1 MKKLDIISLNLKVV
15 SHTIFFEIKLQKK
28 KFIIF
33 SIITFV
39 FFLLTSIIPYVFIS
53 FMTLPGHSQFDLYQ
67 DGIFFFMT
75 LLFLTTGFFF
85 SGIICTEYKKKTGLT
100 LLPLIDKHNLII
112 GKYIANYILVIGIS
126 AIQYFLMAL
135 LCFYFYAEPIP
146 PSLFLSFGYLALY
159 ILALASVTTFLSSFM
174 PSAGTV
180 ITIIIGLILIGF
192 STIDLF
198 VAPSGI
204 EPLYSL
210 TYLFN
215 IISKV
220 IYPEFSTMERF
231 FDYTDNNITHRNWL
245 FPSAEGAL
253 IVITL
258 YAIVFFLLG
267 YLLFKR
273 RQL

>member
-1 MKKLDIISLNLKVV
+1 M
-15 SHTIFFEIKLQKK
+15 F
-28 KFIIF
+28 
-33 SIITFV
+33 
-39 FFLLTSIIPYVFIS
+39 
-53 FMTLPGHSQFDLYQ
+53 
-67 DGIFFFMT
+67 
-75 LLFLTTGFFF
+75 LFLSTGFFF

-112 GKYIANYILVIGIS
+112 GKYIANFILVLGIA

-135 LCFYFYAEPIP
+135 LGFYFFAEPIP
-146 PSLFLSFGYLALY
+146 PSLFLSFAYLALY

-174 PSAGTV
+174 PSAGSV
-180 ITIIIGLILIGF
+180 IIIIIGLILFGF
-192 STIDLF
+192 SIIDVF
-198 VAPSGI
+198 GAPSGI

-210 TYLFN
+210 TYLYN
-215 IISKV
+215 IISKI
-220 IYPEFSTMERF
+220 IYPEFSTMERYYE
-231 FDYTDNNITHRNWL
+231 YTQNNITHRIWA

-253 IVITL
+253 IVLTL

>member
-1 MKKLDIISLNLKVV
+1 VKKLDTISVNLKVV
-15 SHTIFFEIKLQKK
+15 SHSILFEIKLQKK

-33 SIITFV
+33 SIITLI
-39 FFLLTSIIPYVFIS
+39 FFFFNEVLPYVFIS
-53 FMTLPGHSQFDLYQ
+53 PMTYLPYSQFDLYQ
-67 DGIFFFMT
+67 GGIEFFMMF
-75 LLFLTTGFFF
+75 LFLTTGFFF

-112 GKYIANYILVIGIS
+112 GKYIANYILVIGIA

-135 LCFYFYAEPIP
+135 LNFYFYAEPIP

-174 PSAGTV
+174 PSAGSV
-180 ITIIIGLILIGF
+180 LIIIIALILFGF
-192 STIDLF
+192 SIIDLF
-198 VAPSGI
+198 VAPSRI

-210 TYLFN
+210 PYLYN
-215 IISKV
+215 IISKI
-220 IYPEFSTMERF
+220 IYPEFSTMERYF
-231 FDYTDNNITHRNWL
+231 ESTQNNITHRIWA

-253 IVITL
+253 IVLTL
-258 YAIVFFLLG
+258 YAIIFFLLG
-267 YLLFKR
+267 YLVFKR

>member
-1 MKKLDIISLNLKVV
+1 M
-15 SHTIFFEIKLQKK
+15 IFF
-28 KFIIF
+28 
-33 SIITFV
+33 
-39 FFLLTSIIPYVFIS
+39 FLNSVVPYVFMS
-53 FMTLPGHSQFDLYQ
+53 GLTLPYSQIDLYQ
-67 DGIFFFMT
+67 SGILFFMT
-75 LLFLTTGFFF
+75 ILFLTTGFFF

-112 GKYIANYILVIGIS
+112 GKYIANYILVIGIA

-135 LCFYFYAEPIP
+135 LNFYFYAEPIP

-174 PSAGTV
+174 PSASSV
-180 ITIIIGLILIGF
+180 LIIIIALILFGF
-192 STIDLF
+192 SIIDVF
-198 VAPSGI
+198 VKPTRI

-210 TYLFN
+210 TYLYN
-215 IISKV
+215 IISKI
-220 IYPEFSTMERF
+220 IYPEFSTMERYYE
-231 FDYTDNNITHRNWL
+231 YTQDNITHRIWS

-253 IVITL
+253 IVLTL
-258 YAIVFFLLG
+258 YSIVFFLLG

>member
-1 MKKLDIISLNLKVV
+1 MEGLNKFKNTLRPVLSTISLEL
-15 SHTIFFEIKLQKK
+15 KLQKK

-33 SIITFV
+33 SIITIIF
-39 FFLLTSIIPYVFIS
+39 FFLNSVIPYVFII
-53 FMTLPGHSQFDLYQ
+53 FTNLPYSQFVLYNS
-67 DGIFFFMT
+67 GIAFFMT
-75 LLFLTTGFFF
+75 ILFLTTGFFF

-100 LLPLIDKHNLII
+100 LLPLIDRHSLMI
-112 GKYIANYILVIGIS
+112 GKYIANYILVIGIA
-126 AIQYFLMAL
+126 AIQYFLMSV

-180 ITIIIGLILIGF
+180 IVIIIALLLFGFTII
-192 STIDLF
+192 DLL
-198 VAPSGI
+198 VTPTSI

-210 TYLFN
+210 TYLYN
-215 IISKV
+215 IIAN
-220 IYPEFSTMERF
+220 IIHPEFSSMERYF
-231 FDYTDNNITHRNWL
+231 EYTQNNILHRIWS

-253 IVITL
+253 IALTL

>member
-1 MKKLDIISLNLKVV
+1 MEKLDNICVNIKLV
-15 SHTIFFEIKLQKK
+15 SHSILFEVKLQKK

-33 SIITFV
+33 SIITMIF
-39 FFLLTSIIPYVFIS
+39 FFLNSVVPYVFMS
-53 FMTLPGHSQFDLYQ
+53 GLTLPYSQIDLYQ
-67 DGIFFFMT
+67 SGILFFMT
-75 LLFLTTGFFF
+75 ILFLTTGFFF

-112 GKYIANYILVIGIS
+112 GKYIANYILVIGIA

-135 LCFYFYAEPIP
+135 LNFYFYAEPIP

-174 PSAGTV
+174 PSAGSV
-180 ITIIIGLILIGF
+180 LIIIIALILFGF
-192 STIDLF
+192 SIIDVF
-198 VAPSGI
+198 VKPTRI

-210 TYLFN
+210 PYLYN
-215 IISKV
+215 IISKI
-220 IYPEFSTMERF
+220 IYPEFFTMERYYE
-231 FDYTDNNITHRNWL
+231 YTQDNITHRIWS

-253 IVITL
+253 IVLTL
-258 YAIVFFLLG
+258 YSIVFFLLG

>member
-1 MKKLDIISLNLKVV
+1 MKKLDTIYGNLKVV
-15 SHTIFFEIKLQKK
+15 SHSISFEIKLQKK

-33 SIITFV
+33 SIITIIF
-39 FFLLTSIIPYVFIS
+39 FFLNDVLPYVLFS
-53 FMTLPGHSQFDLYQ
+53 NRTLPYSQFDLYQ
-67 DGIFFFMT
+67 SGIAFFMT
-75 LLFLTTGFFF
+75 ILFLSTGFFF

-112 GKYIANYILVIGIS
+112 GKYIANYILVIGI
-126 AIQYFLMAL
+126 AALQYYLIAL
-135 LCFYFYAEPIP
+135 LSFYFYAEPIP

-159 ILALASVTTFLSSFM
+159 VLALASVTTFLSSFM
-174 PSAGTV
+174 PSGGSVLV
-180 ITIIIGLILIGF
+180 IIFALLLIVFYLID
-192 STIDLF
+192 SF
-198 VAPSGI
+198 VSPTGM

-210 TYLFN
+210 TYLDN
-215 IISKV
+215 IISE
-220 IYPEFSTMERF
+220 IIEPDFSTIKRYYEYPPNDLTSR
-231 FDYTDNNITHRNWL
+231 IWL

-253 IVITL
+253 IVLTL

>member
-1 MKKLDIISLNLKVV
+1 MEKLDNICVNLKVV
-15 SHTIFFEIKLQKK
+15 SHSILFEVKLQKK

-33 SIITFV
+33 SIITIV
-39 FFLLTSIIPYVFIS
+39 LFFLNNIVTHVIIS
-53 FMTLPGHSQFDLYQ
+53 FWYLPYSQVDLYQ
-67 DGIFFFMT
+67 SLIVSFMMI
-75 LLFLTTGFFF
+75 LFLTTGFFF

-100 LLPLIDKHNLII
+100 LLPLIHKHNLII
-112 GKYIANYILVIGIS
+112 GKYIANYILVIGIA

-135 LCFYFYAEPIP
+135 LTFYFYAEPIP
-146 PSLFLSFGYLALY
+146 PALFLSFGYLALY

-174 PSAGTV
+174 PSASSVLIIV
-180 ITIIIGLILIGF
+180 IALILFGF
-192 STIDLF
+192 SIIDVF
-198 VAPSGI
+198 VKPTNI

-210 TYLFN
+210 PYLYN
-215 IISKV
+215 IISKI
-220 IYPEFSTMERF
+220 IYPEFSTMERYF
-231 FDYTDNNITHRNWL
+231 EYTQDNITHRIWS

-253 IVITL
+253 IGLTL

>member
-1 MKKLDIISLNLKVV
+1 MEGLNNFKNSLRPVL
-15 SHTIFFEIKLQKK
+15 STIDLELKLQKK

-33 SIITFV
+33 SIITIG
-39 FFLLTSIIPYVFIS
+39 FFFFNSILPYVFIS
-53 FMTLPGHSQFDLYQ
+53 FMTLPYSQIDIYQ
-67 DGIFFFMT
+67 SGIVIFMT

-100 LLPLIDKHNLII
+100 LLPLIDKRNLMI
-112 GKYIANYILVIGIS
+112 GKYIANYILVIGIA

-135 LCFYFYAEPIP
+135 LTFYFYAEPIP

-174 PSAGTV
+174 PSAGPV
-180 ITIIIGLILIGF
+180 IIFIVALILFGF
-192 STIDLF
+192 SIIDIF
-198 VAPSGI
+198 VTPTNI

-210 TYLFN
+210 TYLYN
-215 IISKV
+215 IISNI
-220 IYPEFSTMERF
+220 IYPEFSTMERYHE
-231 FDYTDNNITHRNWL
+231 YTQNNITHRIWA
-245 FPSAEGAL
+245 FPSAEGAV
-253 IVITL
+253 IVLTL

>member
-1 MKKLDIISLNLKVV
+1 MEKLDNICVNLKVV
-15 SHTIFFEIKLQKK
+15 SHSILFEVKLQKK
-28 KFIIF
+28 KFFIF
-33 SIITFV
+33 SIITII
-39 FFLLTSIIPYVFIS
+39 FFLLNSLVPYVFMS
-53 FMTLPGHSQFDLYQ
+53 GLTLPYSQIDLYQ
-67 DGIFFFMT
+67 RGIVFFMT
-75 LLFLTTGFFF
+75 FLFLTTGFFF

-112 GKYIANYILVIGIS
+112 GKYIANYLLVIGIA

-135 LCFYFYAEPIP
+135 LNFYFYAEPIP

-174 PSAGTV
+174 PSASPV
-180 ITIIIGLILIGF
+180 IIIIIALLLFGF
-192 STIDLF
+192 SIIDVF
-198 VAPSGI
+198 VKPTGI

-210 TYLFN
+210 TYLYN
-215 IISKV
+215 IISNI
-220 IYPEFSTMERF
+220 IYPEFSTMERYSEYIQ
-231 FDYTDNNITHRNWL
+231 DNITHLIWL

-253 IVITL
+253 IVLTL

>member
-1 MKKLDIISLNLKVV
+1 MEKLDNICVNLKVV
-15 SHTIFFEIKLQKK
+15 SYSILFEVKLQKK

-33 SIITFV
+33 SIITIIF
-39 FFLLTSIIPYVFIS
+39 FFLNSIIPYVFMS
-53 FMTLPGHSQFDLYQ
+53 GLTLPYSQIDLYSS
-67 DGIFFFMT
+67 GILFFMMI
-75 LLFLTTGFFF
+75 LFLTTGFFF

-112 GKYIANYILVIGIS
+112 GKYIANYILVIGIA

-135 LCFYFYAEPIP
+135 LNFYFYAEPIP

-174 PSAGTV
+174 PSASSV
-180 ITIIIGLILIGF
+180 LIIIIALILFGF
-192 STIDLF
+192 SIIDVF
-198 VAPSGI
+198 VKPTNI

-210 TYLFN
+210 PYLYN
-215 IISKV
+215 IISKI
-220 IYPEFSTMERF
+220 IYPEFSTMERYYE
-231 FDYTDNNITHRNWL
+231 YTQDNITHRVWS

-253 IVITL
+253 IVLTL